1 MQRLSAL
8 HPEKK
13 QHKGKGLNIEK
24 EIHVKKWQLPD
35 WDWTINDSE
44 DSRRPGNKH
53 CTKNEVFH

>member
-24 EIHVKKWQLPD
+24 EIHVKK
-35 WDWTINDSE
+35 
-44 DSRRPGNKH
+44 
-53 CTKNEVFH
+53 